1 MTFLLFNLKHTCMNN
16 STDIDAYIS
25 GFPEAIQKLLQE
37 VRSTVKQ
44 AAPQATE
51 VISYGMPA
59 FKQDGMLVYFAAFK
73 KHIGFYPIP
82 SGITAFQEE
91 LSAFRCTKGSV
102 HFPFDKPLPVEL
114 ISRIVTYRL
123 SENRKKGL
131 LKKKK

>member
-1 MTFLLFNLKHTCMNN
+1 MNN

-25 GFPEAIQKLLQE
+25 GFPESIQKLLQE

-73 KHIGFYPIP
+73 NHIGFYPIP
-82 SGITAFQEE
+82 SAIDAFKED
-91 LSAFRCTKGSV
+91 LSAFKCTKGSV
-102 HFPFDKPLPVEL
+102 HFPLDKPLPAEL
-114 ISRIVTYRL
+114 ITRIVTFRL
-123 SENRKKGL
+123 SENRQKAL
-131 LKKKK
+131 LKKKN